1 MSSVEMGDLDQIRI
15 PKAAELVAETLR
27 RRIVTREYEPGDLLP
42 PEGTLMKTFN
52 VARTTIRDAFRVL
65 ESEGLLEVRRG
76 AGGGGR
82 VRAPHV
88 ALVSSYA
95 GLLLQFSGTTL
106 ADVHEARVLIEAPA
120 AGLLA
125 QRRDDA
131 QMIDALEAV
140 LAEEAAALDDAVEL
154 SLAEGRFHRLIVD
167 LTGNRT
173 LMMLTA
179 VANRIIA
186 HQVARHMTGRQKD
199 EDVLAHNFEAH
210 RAHERLV
217 RLITVGAAEE
227 AESFWRK
234 HLESGTTYLASDPR
248 AATTVLDVMS

>member
-1 MSSVEMGDLDQIRI
+1 MGDLDQIRI

-27 RRIVTREYEPGDLLP
+27 RRIVTREYQPGDLLP

-82 VRAPHV
+82 VRAPHI

-95 GLLLQFSGTTL
+95 GLLLQFRDTTL
-106 ADVHEARVLIEAPA
+106 EDVHQARVLIEAPA
-120 AGLLA
+120 ARLLA
-125 QRRDDA
+125 ERSDDPGVVA
-131 QMIDALEAV
+131 ALQEV
-140 LAEEAAALDDAVEL
+140 LAEEAAAADDAIEL
-154 SLAEGRFHRLIVD
+154 TLAEGHFHRLIVE

-173 LMMLTA
+173 LMMLSA

-186 HQVARHMTGRQKD
+186 HQVARHMTDRSGD
-199 EDVLAHNFEAH
+199 TDVIAHNLEAH

-217 RLITVGAAEE
+217 RLITVGAADE
-227 AESFWRK
+227 AETFWRH
-234 HLESGTTYLASDPR
+234 HLESGKAYLASDPD
-248 AATTVLDVMS
+248 AATTVLDVMT